1 MIVIADGGSTKTNWC
16 LINEAGRKIHFNTEG
31 YNPYFAKQDYIENSL
46 RTTLPDNLDASKLEE
61 VYYYG
66 AGCSTDTNKKIVAD
80 AMQKVF
86 VNAKVNVDHDLL
98 ASCRALLGDEPGFA
112 AILGTGTN
120 TCLYNG
126 NGIELNIDS
135 LGYFLGDEGSGS
147 NIGKRLLADYMKG
160 FMPKGLSESFFNI
173 YGLTNEDIFDNIYN
187 KPLPNRFCASFSKFL
202 YDFKTTYQE
211 YAEDVVD
218 TAFTAFFEKLVIH
231 YPNYNKHL
239 LNVVGSVGY
248 SFRDRLSVVADK
260 YEMGVGKIIRS
271 PIDDLVEYHLSKR

>member
-1 MIVIADGGSTKTNWC
+1 MILIADGGSTKTNWC

-66 AGCSTDTNKKIVAD
+66 AGCSTDANKKIVSD

-86 VNAKVNVDHDLL
+86 VNAKINVDHDLL

-120 TCLYNG
+120 TCLYDG
-126 NGIELNIDS
+126 KEITLNIDS

-147 NIGKRLLADYMKG
+147 YIGKRLLADYMKG

-173 YGLTNEDIFDNIYN
+173 YGLSNEDIFDNIYN

-202 YDFKTTYQE
+202 YDFKTVYPE

-218 TAFTAFFEKLVIH
+218 TAFTAFFEKLVIK
-231 YPNYNKHL
+231 YPNYQKHL

>member
-1 MIVIADGGSTKTNWC
+1 MILIADGGSTKTNWC

-61 VYYYG
+61 VFYYG
-66 AGCSTDTNKKIVAD
+66 AGCSTDANKKIVSD

-86 VNAKVNVDHDLL
+86 VNAKINVDHDLL

-120 TCLYNG
+120 TCLYDG
-126 NGIELNIDS
+126 KGITLNINS

-147 NIGKRLLADYMKG
+147 FIGKRLLADYMKG

-173 YGLTNEDIFDNIYN
+173 YGLSNEDIFDNIYN

-202 YDFKTTYQE
+202 YDFKSVYPE
-211 YAEDVVD
+211 YTEDVVD
-218 TAFTAFFEKLVIH
+218 TAFTAFFEKLVTH
-231 YPNYNKHL
+231 YPNYNKYL

-271 PIDDLVEYHLSKR
+271 PIDDLVDYHLSKK